1 MPSQVAVALP
11 PIVVRLVS
19 SAPNWRTLL
28 VTFLVGAA
36 TTLVVQLV
44 IQFYAVPRVETRKR
58 REDRWE
64 RDVREL
70 GDLLTTELGRRA
82 YDAHVEQGKFRDL
95 RQLETESGP
104 DQRKIAQER
113 EQQARAAEQ
122 VTQAFEDLLSTRI
135 KWLTGRIEKI
145 NPKAREIKKF
155 HEAAAHYRQLT
166 IIVQVRPRPEDDD
179 RTDATFDEAWVKE
192 RAARTAL
199 MKQVELLADLPH
211 PPVRRSLRWRR
222 RSPSDN

>member
-1 MPSQVAVALP
+1 MPSQIAVALP

-70 GDLLTTELGRRA
+70 GDLLTTELRRRA
-82 YDAHVEQGKFRDL
+82 YEAHVEQGLFRDL
-95 RQLETESGP
+95 RQLETEHGP
-104 DQRKIAQER
+104 DQRKIAQDR

-122 VTQAFEDLLSTRI
+122 ATQAFEALLSTRI
-135 KWLTGRIEKI
+135 KWLTGRIENI

-155 HEAAAHYRQLT
+155 HEAAGDYRAWT
-166 IIVQVRPRPEDDD
+166 VIVQVRPRPQDDD
-179 RTDATFDEAWVKE
+179 RTDAAFDEAWEKE

-199 MKQVELLADLPH
+199 MEQVELLADLPH
-211 PPVRRSLRWRR
+211 PPRVRRSRR
-222 RSPSDN
+222 